1 MLPLI
6 VLAVIVVALGGALL
20 YMATSADDDQAGPPV
35 EVQTLIDDFVV
46 AMETADYEAMQALV
60 TDRFRR
66 PFYEGDPD
74 GVAYRD
80 VWNIEAFTFLET
92 ETTRFDIES
101 VGDPIA
107 RGDGPWFVSVAQDW
121 VDTSN
126 GDWFEVIYTFAVVDD
141 DGTLKIDDAYWVG
154 RAVPAG
160 FAG

>member
-1 MLPLI
+1 MTTTIEQPPTGEAAEQDEQDHRISRLRI
-6 VLAVIVVALGGALL
+6 VIAVLAVIVVALGGALL

-80 VWNIEAFTFLET
+80 VWNIEAFTL
-92 ETTRFDIES
+92 
-101 VGDPIA
+101 
-107 RGDGPWFVSVAQDW
+107 
-121 VDTSN
+121 
-126 GDWFEVIYTFAVVDD
+126 FA
-141 DGTLKIDDAYWVG
+141 L
-154 RAVPAG
+154 RSSQR
-160 FAG
+160 